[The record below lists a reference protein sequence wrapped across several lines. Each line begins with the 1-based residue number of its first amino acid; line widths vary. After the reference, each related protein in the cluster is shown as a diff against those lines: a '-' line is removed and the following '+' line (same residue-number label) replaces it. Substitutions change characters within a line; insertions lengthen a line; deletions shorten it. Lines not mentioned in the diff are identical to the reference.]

1 MTPLVS
7 IAMPSF
13 NQAQY
18 IEAAIDSVF
27 SQSYTN
33 VELIISD
40 GGSTDQT
47 PEILA
52 CIAADNPRLRWVSE
66 PDDGPADAI
75 LKSFSKARGEIIGWL
90 NSDDLY
96 ADDAI
101 SSMVS
106 GFQNHP
112 DWLMCYGRG
121 EHVDEAGQPIALYPT
136 QTPDVGLRGFEG
148 GSFICQP
155 TVFLKASALVL
166 LGELDRSLKTA
177 FDYDYWIRAF
187 RAFPERI
194 GFLEQTIAKSRLH
207 ADCIT
212 KTMRATVALEGLAL
226 SQRHLG
232 KAQPHWAA
240 TFLEELEKELRD
252 DRNSLAR
259 EASSFL
265 DQAAAYLTPSDLQ
278 QMRWATQQEPRA

>member
-18 IEAAIDSVF
+18 IEAAIESVF
-27 SQSYTN
+27 DQSYSN
-33 VELIISD
+33 IELIVSD
-40 GGSTDQT
+40 GGSTDET
-47 PEILA
+47 PDILA
-52 CIAADNPRLRWVSE
+52 RISSEDPRLRWVSE

-96 ADDAI
+96 ANEAVT
-101 SSMVS
+101 SMVH
-106 GFQNHP
+106 GFQDHP

-121 EHVDEAGQPIALYPT
+121 EHVDQTGQPIALYPT

-148 GSFICQP
+148 GSFVCQP
-155 TVFLKASALVL
+155 TVFLKVSALAL
-166 LGELDRSLKTA
+166 LGDLDRTLKTA

-187 RAFPERI
+187 RAFPNRI
-194 GFLEQTIAKSRLH
+194 GFLEQVIAKSRLH
-207 ADCIT
+207 SDCIT
-212 KTMRATVALEGLAL
+212 QTMRATVALEGLAL
-226 SQRHLG
+226 SHRHLG

-240 TFLEELEKELRD
+240 TYLEELEEEIGED
-252 DRNSLAR
+252 QDALAR
-259 EASSFL
+259 ETARFL
-265 DQAAAYLTPSDLQ
+265 DQAAAYLAPSDLQ
-278 QMRWATQQEPRA
+278 QMRWATQQVSGS

>member
-18 IEAAIDSVF
+18 IDAAIESVF
-27 SQSYTN
+27 SQSYAN
-33 VELIISD
+33 LELVVSD
-40 GGSTDQT
+40 GGSTDET

-52 CIAADNPRLRWVSE
+52 RLSSKEPRLRWVSE

-96 ADDAI
+96 AVDAI
-101 SSMVS
+101 ARMVT
-106 GFQNHP
+106 GFQDQP

-121 EHVDEAGQPIALYPT
+121 EHVDETGQSIAPYPT
-136 QTPDVGLRGFEG
+136 QSPDVGLKGFEG

-155 TVFLKASALVL
+155 TVFLKTPALTL
-166 LGELDRSLKTA
+166 LGDLDRTLKTA

-187 RAFPERI
+187 QAFPERI
-194 GFLEQTIAKSRLH
+194 GFVDEVIAKSRLH
-207 ADCIT
+207 SDCIT
-212 KTMRATVALEGLAL
+212 QTMRSTVALEGLAL

-232 KAQPHWAA
+232 RAQPHWAA
-240 TFLEELEKELRD
+240 TYLEELESDLGH
-252 DRNSLAR
+252 DRETLAR
-259 EASSFL
+259 ETAVFL
-265 DQAAAYLTPSDLQ
+265 DQAAAYLAPSDLQ
-278 QMRWATQQEPRA
+278 QMRWATNQSPRS

>member
-13 NQAQY
+13 NQAGY
-18 IEAAIDSVF
+18 IEAAIESVF
-27 SQSYTN
+27 DQPYSN
-33 VELIISD
+33 IELIVSD

-47 PEILA
+47 PDILA
-52 CIAADNPRLRWVSE
+52 RIGAEEPRLRWVSE
-66 PDDGPADAI
+66 PDGGPADAI

-96 ADDAI
+96 ADSAI
-101 SSMVS
+101 ASMVS
-106 GFQNHP
+106 GFEDNAN
-112 DWLMCYGRG
+112 WLMCYGQG
-121 EHVDEAGQPIALYPT
+121 EHVDEAGAPIALYPT

-155 TVFLKASALVL
+155 TVFLKTPALAL
-166 LGELDRSLKTA
+166 LGDLDRSLKTA

-187 RAFPERI
+187 RAFPDRI
-194 GFLEQTIAKSRLH
+194 GFLEQVIAKSRLH
-207 ADCIT
+207 SDCIT

-240 TFLEELEKELRD
+240 TYLEEVEAEIGTD
-252 DRNSLAR
+252 ADTLAR
-259 EASSFL
+259 ETTSFL
-265 DQAAAYLTPSDLQ
+265 DQAAAYLTPSDLE
-278 QMRWATQQEPRA
+278 QMRWATQKKLRS

>member
-18 IEAAIDSVF
+18 IQAAIESVF
-27 SQSYTN
+27 SQAYPN
-33 VELIISD
+33 IELIVSD

-47 PEILA
+47 AEILA
-52 CIAADNPRLRWVSE
+52 RMGAEEPRLRWVSE
-66 PDDGPADAI
+66 ADSGPADAI

-101 SSMVS
+101 PSMVN

-121 EHVDEAGQPIALYPT
+121 EHVDETGQPIALYPT
-136 QTPDVGLRGFEG
+136 QPPNVGVRGFEG

-155 TVFLKASALVL
+155 TVFLKVSALTL
-166 LGELDRSLKTA
+166 IGDLDRSLKTA

-187 RAFPERI
+187 RAFPDRI
-194 GFLEQTIAKSRLH
+194 GFLEQIIAKSRLH
-207 ADCIT
+207 SDCIT
-212 KTMRATVALEGLAL
+212 QTMRATVALEGLAL

-240 TFLEELEKELRD
+240 TYLEELEAEIGAD
-252 DRNSLAR
+252 TEALAR
-259 EASSFL
+259 ETSIFL

-278 QMRWATQQEPRA
+278 QMRWATQQTSGS

>member
-13 NQAQY
+13 NQAQF
-18 IEAAIDSVF
+18 IEAAIESVF
-27 SQSYTN
+27 GQAYSN
-33 VELIISD
+33 IELIVSD

-52 CIAADNPRLRWVSE
+52 RLSAVQPRLRWVSE
-66 PDDGPADAI
+66 PDDGPAAAI
-75 LKSFSKARGEIIGWL
+75 LKSFSNARGEIIGWL

-96 ADDAI
+96 ADHAI
-101 SSMVS
+101 PSMVS

-121 EHVDEAGQPIALYPT
+121 EHVDETGQPIALYPT

-155 TVFLKASALVL
+155 TVFLKVSALTL
-166 LGELDRSLKTA
+166 LGDLDRSLKTA

-187 RAFPERI
+187 RAFPDRI
-194 GFLEQTIAKSRLH
+194 GFLDQLIAQSRLH
-207 ADCIT
+207 SDCIT
-212 KTMRATVALEGLAL
+212 QTMRATVALEGLAL

-240 TFLEELEKELRD
+240 TYLEELEEELGAD
-252 DRNSLAR
+252 AETLAR
-259 EASSFL
+259 ETTSFL
-265 DQAAAYLTPSDLQ
+265 DQAAAYLAPSDLQ
-278 QMRWATQQEPRA
+278 QMRWATQPASGS

>member
-18 IEAAIDSVF
+18 IDAAIESVF
-27 SQSYTN
+27 SQSYAN
-33 VELIISD
+33 LELVVSD
-40 GGSTDQT
+40 GGSTDET

-52 CIAADNPRLRWVSE
+52 RLSSKEPRLRWISE

-96 ADDAI
+96 AADAI
-101 SSMVS
+101 SKMVT
-106 GFQNHP
+106 GFQDQP

-121 EHVDEAGQPIALYPT
+121 EHVDETGQPIAPYPT
-136 QTPDVGLRGFEG
+136 QAPDVGLKGFEG

-155 TVFLKASALVL
+155 TVFLKTPALTL
-166 LGELDRSLKTA
+166 LGDLDRSLKTA

-187 RAFPERI
+187 QAFPERI
-194 GFLEQTIAKSRLH
+194 GFIEQVIAKSRLH
-207 ADCIT
+207 SDCIT
-212 KTMRATVALEGLAL
+212 QTMRSTVALEGLAL

-232 KAQPHWAA
+232 RAQPHWAA
-240 TFLEELEKELRD
+240 TYLEELERD
-252 DRNSLAR
+252 LGHDRETLAR
-259 EASSFL
+259 ETAVFL
-265 DQAAAYLTPSDLQ
+265 DQAATYLTPSDLQ
-278 QMRWATQQEPRA
+278 QMRWATDQTPRS